1 MSGNKYLTLS
11 SGVDELLASNNSSA
25 GSGDAN
31 KIVSLNS
38 SGLID
43 SSMLPAITA
52 GFTVASKT
60 ASFAAAFGF
69 EYLVNT
75 TSATIVCT
83 LPDATTGSGQEL
95 IVVLTAT
102 GAGHT
107 FSFTGTGSQKIN
119 NLAFG
124 TVSIPSASNF
134 TGYVYYRFISDGAN
148 FELISFSDAPGEALT
163 VMPTDEGL
171 FFRVG
176 TGNAAVWQSIF
187 KEISVTASTHTAHVQ
202 DDIAADLTANS
213 LVLTLPDMT
222 TGIGIGSQVRVHV
235 SVPTGGHSITFAT
248 AGGQTI
254 NGAAASSLPAISSQ
268 NQTYTFTASASGSD
282 WNTHVTQVI
291 LTDDVQGT
299 LPVPN
304 GGTGLATLTAHDLL
318 VGADTGNVTLV
329 APSATAGVPLVSAG
343 ASTDPAYG
351 TAVVAGGGT
360 GLSTLTAHNVL
371 LGEGTSNVGFA
382 APGAAGIPLISAGS
396 TSDPA
401 FGTAVVAGGGTGQT
415 SLTVHGVVVGNAT
428 SGVNVTSAGAAGTV
442 LTGNGAADPTFQ
454 APTALA
460 NTMSVTVTETI
471 AAGAMI
477 NLWASTGLK
486 VRNADNTDATKQ
498 ADGFALTGAA
508 SGAITVVIG
517 SAPNTQQTSLTVGT
531 RYFLGTAGAVTATA
545 PTSSGDLVQSLGI
558 AVTTTELQV
567 IIGNVTTIA

>member
-95 IVVLTAT
+95 IVVLKAT

-107 FSFTGTGSQKIN
+107 FSFTGTGSQTIN

-124 TVSIPSASNF
+124 SVSIPSASNF
-134 TGYVYYRFISDGAN
+134 SGYVYYRFISDGAN

-176 TGNAAVWQSIF
+176 TGNVAVWQSIF
-187 KEISVTASTHTAHVQ
+187 KEISVTASTHTAHVE

-268 NQTYTFTASASGSD
+268 NQTYTFTASSSGSD

-318 VGADTGNVTLV
+318 VGAGTGNVTLV

-343 ASTDPAYG
+343 SSADPAYG

-360 GLSTLTAHNVL
+360 GAVTLTAHSVL
-371 LGEGTSNVGFA
+371 LGEGTGAVAFA
-382 APGAAGIPLISAGS
+382 TIGTAGCVLTDNGS
-396 TSDPA
+396 GSDP
-401 FGTAVVAGGGTGQT
+401 
-415 SLTVHGVVVGNAT
+415 S
-428 SGVNVTSAGAAGTV
+428 
-442 LTGNGAADPTFQ
+442 FQ
-454 APTALA
+454 ALSALA